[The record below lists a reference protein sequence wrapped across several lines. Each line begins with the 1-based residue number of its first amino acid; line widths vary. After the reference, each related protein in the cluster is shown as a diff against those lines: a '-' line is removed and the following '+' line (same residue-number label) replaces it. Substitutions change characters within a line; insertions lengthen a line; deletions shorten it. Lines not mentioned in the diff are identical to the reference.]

1 MYQAFEQADRDA
13 KTVLIVEDQ
22 IEMRAIN
29 AMYLHHHGYRV
40 LATDNGMDGVR
51 AAREEHPDL
60 ILMDISV
67 PGLDGIRATETLKG
81 DPDTVE
87 IPVVLIGEA
96 VRGTLVIHEHDKL
109 AINAEALHLPD
120 HVEVSIEGLEA
131 GTHITAADVIL
142 PDGAELA
149 ADPKTSIAIIS
160 VAPSAEQ
167 MEGEGAG
174 EVEAPVAEEE
184 AEAPVAEEVSA

>member
-1 MYQAFEQADRDA
+1 MYQAFDQKTRGA

-67 PGLDGIRATETLKG
+67 PGMDGIRATETLKR
-81 DPDTVE
+81 DPDTGE
-87 IPVVLIGEA
+87 IPVVI
-96 VRGTLVIHEHDKL
+96 
-109 AINAEALHLPD
+109 
-120 HVEVSIEGLEA
+120 
-131 GTHITAADVIL
+131 ITAHPYGSVGKRAIDAGCDGYLTKPCDPRRVLQEVRRRLGDV
-142 PDGAELA
+142 AN
-149 ADPKTSIAIIS
+149 
-160 VAPSAEQ
+160 
-167 MEGEGAG
+167 
-174 EVEAPVAEEE
+174 
-184 AEAPVAEEVSA
+184 